1 MARDEAWKSSGI
13 FRFINYIIGFIKDKV
28 AQPNNHSIITNPKPY
43 EPIDNGDNGDKAAAK
58 YQFEAEISQDAFG
71 HFWVSRTSPGNRIYN
86 SGDRMTDRLVC
97 SIERAEQRHG

>member
-13 FRFINYIIGFIKDKV
+13 FRFIKYKV

-43 EPIDNGDNGDKAAAK
+43 EHIDNGDKAAAK

-71 HFWVSRTSPGNRIYN
+71 HFWVSRTSPGNMIYN
-86 SGDRMTDRLVC
+86 SGDRMTDRIVC